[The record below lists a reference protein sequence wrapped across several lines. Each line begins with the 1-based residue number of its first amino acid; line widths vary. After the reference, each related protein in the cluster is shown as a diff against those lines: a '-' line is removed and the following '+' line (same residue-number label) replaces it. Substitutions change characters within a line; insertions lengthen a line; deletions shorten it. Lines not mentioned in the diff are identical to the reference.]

1 MIGGPGGCQVR
12 IGVFLGG
19 VITEWISWPWVF
31 LINLPIAALVLA
43 AAPGLMPGVNRQK
56 RSGSRRGT
64 GGLPTTSGRFR
75 SSLAMNKASAP
86 VYPGGHR
93 AARRATVPVD
103 VLS

>member
-56 RSGSRRGT
+56 RSGSRPRNRWVADDVGSLQVES
-64 GGLPTTSGRFR
+64 GDEQGKCAGVSGRA
-75 SSLAMNKASAP
+75 SSC
-86 VYPGGHR
+86 
-93 AARRATVPVD
+93 ATRDGP
-103 VLS
+103 S